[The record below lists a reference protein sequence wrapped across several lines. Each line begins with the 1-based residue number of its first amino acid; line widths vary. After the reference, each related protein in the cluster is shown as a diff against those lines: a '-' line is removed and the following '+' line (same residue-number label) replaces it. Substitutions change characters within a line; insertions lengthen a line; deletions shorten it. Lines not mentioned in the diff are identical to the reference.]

1 MRRETVWRGLTAVS
15 LGVAVVMAVLG
26 MLALVLSQA
35 LAAAAAGL
43 CAVMFF
49 VPGLFFLNYA
59 RRLAARDLAL
69 AHVAKLAEDRGVTD
83 AEAMGK
89 ELEMPTKD
97 AERILRK
104 AIEEG
109 HLAGEL
115 DAAGRFVSARA
126 PRCPSCSAPH
136 ARNAAGSA
144 CPRCG
149 ATLPGG

>member
-15 LGVAVVMAVLG
+15 LGVTGVMALLAVL
-26 MLALVLSQA
+26 AFVLSQA

-43 CAVMFF
+43 CAVVFF

-126 PRCPSCSAPH
+126 PRCPSCNAP
-136 ARNAAGSA
+136 RSRDAAGSV

-149 ATLPGG
+149 ATLSGG